1 MGYFSIGKKIIIAGS
16 FVLLS
21 ALCGIAT
28 AQDFDVSPR
37 EQVFF
42 TVCQKDV

>member
-1 MGYFSIGKKIIIAGS
+1 MGYFSIGKKIIILSS

-28 AQDFDVSPR
+28 AQDFDFSPR
-37 EQVFF
+37 EQVFLLSP
-42 TVCQKDV
+42 KDV